1 MNLLQRL
8 WLLPLCERAALA
20 LVGNPTTLYCVSLAA
35 IESCLRERTQ
45 KKAAFS
51 HSLHGE
57 VEVRRAIH
65 VGVAPLV

>member
-35 IESCLRERTQ
+35 IEACLPERTQ
-45 KKAAFS
+45 KSGLLALTS
-51 HSLHGE
+51 
-57 VEVRRAIH
+57 R
-65 VGVAPLV
+65 